1 MDETG
6 GRRLK
11 TLPDAPARTHISQTT
26 SLGLWRNIAY
36 TPVIDLGFLS
46 ALPFKGKNVAM
57 NVLVLLRHGQSQWNL
72 ENRFTGLYDV
82 ELTAKGE
89 EEARAAGEA
98 LSAITF
104 DTVFSSVLKRA
115 NRTALIALE
124 AAGGKAPKDESGN
137 IILTRDPALNERD
150 YGDLVGL
157 NKAETAEKFG
167 DEQVRLWRR
176 SYDVQPPGGESLADC
191 VARVRPYFDAEIKPR
206 VDAGE
211 NVLVAAHGNS
221 LRGMLVALGEYG
233 PEEIPGVEIPTGAP
247 LVFEFENGVK
257 QRSFYI
263 QDQ

>member
-1 MDETG
+1 
-6 GRRLK
+6 
-11 TLPDAPARTHISQTT
+11 
-26 SLGLWRNIAY
+26 
-36 TPVIDLGFLS
+36 
-46 ALPFKGKNVAM
+46 M

-137 IILTRDPALNERD
+137 IILTR
-150 YGDLVGL
+150 
-157 NKAETAEKFG
+157 
-167 DEQVRLWRR
+167 
-176 SYDVQPPGGESLADC
+176 